1 MGFLKPK
8 VHPRLSVTGQEIE
21 VSFLFQRPFMVRS
34 SPPHCNGSFMMVALA
49 KYVSESSKSQTH
61 Q

>member
-8 VHPRLSVTGQEIE
+8 VHPRLSITGQEIA

-34 SPPHCNGSFMMVALA
+34 PLPPPQVL
-49 KYVSESSKSQTH
+49 YVGGFGLICE
-61 Q
+61 